1 MVRRNRSVKPL
12 KTGGM
17 TLPEIYAMMHRLV
30 NAVLAK
36 LVNEELIDSA
46 TRQEWLDRI
55 GYPIVNVFA
64 GMPNDQRAVCK
75 RVFNKMKVLNTDVGF
90 ARIEQAYRN
99 KTSRDRV
106 INMLHSEIMKDP
118 ACFRVPP
125 LPVRT
130 RTSHF
135 NLN

>member
-46 TRQEWLDRI
+46 TRQE
-55 GYPIVNVFA
+55 
-64 GMPNDQRAVCK
+64 
-75 RVFNKMKVLNTDVGF
+75 
-90 ARIEQAYRN
+90 
-99 KTSRDRV
+99 
-106 INMLHSEIMKDP
+106 
-118 ACFRVPP
+118 
-125 LPVRT
+125 
-130 RTSHF
+130 
-135 NLN
+135 